1 MSSYR
6 RPNVVSTTLA
16 TLLSSVAL
24 RTWLWLTIA
33 SVAIGASCA
42 LVVGSQQKAV
52 YFSEVSIYVGPPLGG
67 AITSNDIQVGQ
78 SLRQTFADLAATRLL
93 LERVASTSVGSIDV
107 SELARQVQ
115 ARVPSNSNLLLIGVE
130 RHDPDEAARLANRIA
145 AELATIAAPGT
156 AADASNIKLTV
167 IDPAVAPS
175 SPVGPSLL
183 IITLMG
189 GGIGLIFAI
198 TVAFALEN
206 LRADR
211 RRGANRG

>member
-1 MSSYR
+1 M
-6 RPNVVSTTLA
+6 LA
-16 TLLSSVAL
+16 GFLASVAL

-78 SLRQTFADLAATRLL
+78 SLRQTFADLAATRVL
-93 LERVASTSVGSIDV
+93 LERVAAASVGSIDV

-130 RHDPDEAARLANRIA
+130 RQDPAEAARLANRIA
-145 AELATIAAPGT
+145 SELAAIAAPGT

-167 IDPAVAPS
+167 IDPAVAAS
-175 SPVGPSLL
+175 TPVGPSL
-183 IITLMG
+183 IVIMLMG
-189 GGIGLIFAI
+189 GGVGLIFAI

-211 RRGANRG
+211 RRSTDRG

>member
-1 MSSYR
+1 MSTYR
-6 RPNVVSTTLA
+6 RPNAASTALA
-16 TLLSSVAL
+16 AFLSSVAL

-33 SVAIGASCA
+33 SIAIGASCA
-42 LVVGSQQKAV
+42 LVVGSQQKPV

-156 AADASNIKLTV
+156 AAEASNIKLTV

-183 IITLMG
+183 VITLMG

-198 TVAFALEN
+198 TVAFAMEN

-211 RRGANRG
+211 RRSANRN

>member
-156 AADASNIKLTV
+156 AAEASNIKLTV